1 MTFDPSEGLKIP
13 SQFQQQLEIKPNKSY
28 LTTAIGLAFRKLDV
42 FGYYKF
48 VTAVKNIN
56 LLPDRNSVMKQKRFK
71 AISGFAF
78 KGFVGAIAL
87 VYVLLLVYLF
97 GIFKNTTINLLNT
110 QVLKPNIKL

>member
-1 MTFDPSEGLKIP
+1 MTFDHLKDLNTITI
-13 SQFQQQLEIKPNKSY
+13 STTIRNKPNKSY

-97 GIFKNTTINLLNT
+97 EFS
-110 QVLKPNIKL
+110 